1 MEFPGDWT
9 ILDIEDFDTASSPRD
24 PGLLGADV
32 LVQLRDSGR
41 AMDNF
46 RVVVGGSRRIKV
58 VFEAADVFPTSTVP
72 DWRITLECWPRD
84 ITIRKNMVTSD
95 WLDVI
100 GMVAANDLT
109 VVDGEGTD
117 CNDELVAFFSK
128 QGGKTSY
135 GAALRWAV
143 GIGPDRRLELLLQC
157 LPATTT
163 YLAGK
168 PTLLG

>member
-46 RVVVGGSRRIKV
+46 RVVVGGSRWSSRQLTCSQLPQ
-58 VFEAADVFPTSTVP
+58 FL
-72 DWRITLECWPRD
+72 TLECWPRD

-143 GIGPDRRLELLLQC
+143 GIGPDRRLELSLQC

-168 PTLLG
+168 PSLLG

>member
-1 MEFPGDWT
+1 
-9 ILDIEDFDTASSPRD
+9 
-24 PGLLGADV
+24 
-32 LVQLRDSGR
+32 
-41 AMDNF
+41 MDDF
-46 RVVVGGSRRIKV
+46 RVVVGSSRRIKV
-58 VFEAADVFPTSTVP
+58 DFEAADVFPTSMVP
-72 DWRITLECWPRD
+72 DWKITLEFWPRY

-100 GMVAANDLT
+100 GMVAANDLV

-117 CNDELVAFFSK
+117 GNDELVAFFNK

-143 GIGPDRRLELLLQC
+143 GIGLDCRLELSLQC

-168 PTLLG
+168 PTLQG

>member
-1 MEFPGDWT
+1 M
-9 ILDIEDFDTASSPRD
+9 
-24 PGLLGADV
+24 
-32 LVQLRDSGR
+32 
-41 AMDNF
+41 
-46 RVVVGGSRRIKV
+46 
-58 VFEAADVFPTSTVP
+58 FPTSTVP

-84 ITIRKNMVTSD
+84 VTIRKNMVTSD

-100 GMVAANDLT
+100 GMVAANDLS

-143 GIGPDRRLELLLQC
+143 GIGPDRRLELSLQC

-163 YLAGK
+163 YLAGT
-168 PTLLG
+168 PSLLG